1 MSKLDELIKKYCP
14 DGVEY
19 KKLGDIATISR
30 GGNFQKKDYVSTGVP
45 CIHYGQLYVHYNLF
59 TDNVIT
65 YIHKDKAVKQKF
77 AEPND
82 IIMAVTSEN
91 IEDVCKSI
99 AWLGEEKVAVSGHS
113 AIIHHSMNPKY
124 LAYYLNSLHFYKQ
137 KVKLAHG
144 TKVIEVT
151 PSALNEV
158 SLPVPPLPVQEEI
171 VRILD
176 SFTSLTAELQD
187 KLNTEFQ
194 ARKKQY
200 EYYASNL
207 FDKASIEWKSM
218 GDIASFVYGYTD
230 KAQDT
235 GDTRFIRITDIDEQG
250 HLKNEEPKYI
260 TINNEAKK
268 SLLSYGDLIMARTG
282 ATYGKTLYFES
293 EFPSVYASFLIKII
307 PNKNIILNKYYW
319 HFTRTSFYWEQANRL
334 VTTGGQPQ
342 FNTPAIKQIKIPV
355 PSIDVQKQIIN
366 ILDKF
371 DSLINDLTTG
381 LPAEIAARQ
390 KQYKYYRD
398 KLLTFKELS

>member
-99 AWLGEEKVAVSGHS
+99 AWLGEKKVAVSGHS

-176 SFTSLTAELQD
+176 SFTSLTAELQAE
-187 KLNTEFQ
+187 LQ

-200 EYYASNL
+200 EYYRNILYTKHDYCPKKKLIDISDISRGIRVVKKNLIDDGKFPVYQNSLTPMGYYNKSNVTENTTYVISAGAAGEIGFCNTNFWAADDCLVFSNL
-207 FDKASIEWKSM
+207 KEIRNKYIYYFLLTKQDFIRSNVRKASVPRLSRTVIENLQIPIISLEEQ
-218 GDIASFVYGYTD
+218 D
-230 KAQDT
+230 K
-235 GDTRFIRITDIDEQG
+235 I
-250 HLKNEEPKYI
+250 L
-260 TINNEAKK
+260 
-268 SLLSYGDLIMARTG
+268 SLLDRFDTICND
-282 ATYGKTLYFES
+282 
-293 EFPSVYASFLIKII
+293 I
-307 PNKNIILNKYYW
+307 
-319 HFTRTSFYWEQANRL
+319 
-334 VTTGGQPQ
+334 TTG
-342 FNTPAIKQIKIPV
+342 I
-355 PSIDVQKQIIN
+355 
-366 ILDKF
+366 
-371 DSLINDLTTG
+371 
-381 LPAEIAARQ
+381 PAEIAARQ
-390 KQYKYYRD
+390 KQYEYYRD

>member
-176 SFTSLTAELQD
+176 SFTSLTAELQAE
-187 KLNTEFQ
+187 LQ

-200 EYYASNL
+200 GYYCKKL
-207 FDKASIEWKSM
+207 FLRNENSRWVKLV
-218 GDIASFVYGYTD
+218 DIADIGTGNTNTNEAEEDGIYPFYVRSQEPLRKNTYEYDETAIITAGDGVGVGKVYHFVEGKYALHQRAY
-230 KAQDT
+230 
-235 GDTRFIRITDIDEQG
+235 RIHINTENVI
-250 HLKNEEPKYI
+250 PKYF
-260 TINNEAKK
+260 
-268 SLLSYGDLIMARTG
+268 S
-282 ATYGKTLYFES
+282 
-293 EFPSVYASFLIKII
+293 
-307 PNKNIILNKYYW
+307 
-319 HFTRTSFYWEQANRL
+319 
-334 VTTGGQPQ
+334 
-342 FNTPAIKQIKIPV
+342 
-355 PSIDVQKQIIN
+355 
-366 ILDKF
+366 
-371 DSLINDLTTG
+371 
-381 LPAEIAARQ
+381 
-390 KQYKYYRD
+390 
-398 KLLTFKELS
+398 